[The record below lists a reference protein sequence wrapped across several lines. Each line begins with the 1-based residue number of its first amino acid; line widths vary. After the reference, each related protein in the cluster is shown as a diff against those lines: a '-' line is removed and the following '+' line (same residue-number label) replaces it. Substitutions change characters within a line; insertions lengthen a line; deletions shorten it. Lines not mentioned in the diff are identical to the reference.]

1 MATYH
6 GAKCKQ
12 CRRHGMKL
20 FLKGQR
26 CSTDKC
32 AFERRAYGPGE
43 HGNTRRRRRAT
54 EYGMQLREKQKA
66 KRIYGVLERQF
77 RNYYTEAEREAGVT
91 GANLIRLLE
100 RRLDSV
106 IYRMGFAPSRAAARE
121 LIVHGHFQVNGGKVD
136 IPSYQLKAGD
146 EILVKEKSQRIPE
159 IRMAVDL
166 KAGVGTVEWLELDPK
181 KFVGRVLE
189 LPSRDQI
196 PTPIN
201 EQLIVNFYSR

>member
-66 KRIYGVLERQF
+66 KRIYGILERQF
-77 RNYYTEAEREAGVT
+77 RNYYTKAERESGMT

-106 IYRMGFAPSRAAARE
+106 VYRMGFAPSRAAARE

-146 EILVKEKSQRIPE
+146 EIIVKEKSRSIHE

-189 LPSRDQI
+189 LPARDQI

>member
-54 EYGMQLREKQKA
+54 EYGVQLREKQKA
-66 KRIYGVLERQF
+66 KRIYGILERQF
-77 RNYYTEAEREAGVT
+77 KNYYKEAERQT
-91 GANLIRLLE
+91 GMTGGNLIRLLE

-106 IYRMGFAPSRAAARE
+106 VYRMGFAPSRAAARE
-121 LIVHGHFQVNGGKVD
+121 LIVHGHFQVNGRKVD
-136 IPSYQLKAGD
+136 IPSYQLKATD
-146 EILVKEKSQRIPE
+146 EVLVKEKSRSIPE
-159 IRMAVDL
+159 IRQAVDL

-181 KFVGRVLE
+181 KFAGRVLE
-189 LPSRDQI
+189 IPARDQI

>member
-77 RNYYTEAEREAGVT
+77 KNYYKEAERQDGVT

-121 LIVHGHFQVNGGKVD
+121 LIVHGHFRVNGGKVD

-146 EILVKEKSQRIPE
+146 EILVKEKSQRIPG

-189 LPSRDQI
+189 LPARDQI

>member
-32 AFERRAYGPGE
+32 AFERRAYGPGD

-66 KRIYGVLERQF
+66 KRIYGILERQF
-77 RNYYTEAEREAGVT
+77 KNYYKKAERETGMT

-106 IYRMGFAPSRAAARE
+106 VYRMGFAPSRAAARE

-146 EILVKEKSQRIPE
+146 EIIVKEKSKRIPE

-166 KAGVGTVEWLELDPK
+166 KAGVGTVEWLKLDPK

-189 LPSRDQI
+189 LPARDQI

>member
-43 HGNTRRRRRAT
+43 HGNSRRRRRAT
-54 EYGMQLREKQKA
+54 EYGLQLREKQKA

-77 RNYYTEAEREAGVT
+77 KNYYKEAERQQGVT

-106 IYRMGFAPSRAAARE
+106 VYRMGFAPSRAAARE
-121 LIVHGHFQVNGGKVD
+121 LIVHGHFRVNGQKVD

-146 EILVKEKSQRIPE
+146 EILVKERSRSIPE
-159 IRMAVDL
+159 IRAAVDL

-181 KFVGRVLE
+181 KFAGRVLE

>member
-32 AFERRAYGPGE
+32 AFERRAYGPGD

-66 KRIYGVLERQF
+66 KRIYGILERQF
-77 RNYYTEAEREAGVT
+77 RNYYKKAERETGMT

-106 IYRMGFAPSRAAARE
+106 VYRMGFTPSRAAARE

-146 EILVKEKSQRIPE
+146 EIIVKEKSQRIPE

-189 LPSRDQI
+189 LPARDQI

>member
-66 KRIYGVLERQF
+66 KRIYGILERQF
-77 RNYYTEAEREAGVT
+77 KNYYVEAERQTGVT

-106 IYRMGFAPSRAAARE
+106 VYRMGFAPSRAAARE
-121 LIVHGHFQVNGGKVD
+121 LIVHGHFQVNGKKVD

-146 EILVKEKSQRIPE
+146 EILVKERSQSIPE

-189 LPSRDQI
+189 LPARDQI

>member
-77 RNYYTEAEREAGVT
+77 KNYYKEAERQTGVT

-106 IYRMGFAPSRAAARE
+106 VYRMGFAPSRAAARE
-121 LIVHGHFQVNGGKVD
+121 LIVHGHFQVNGQKVD

-146 EILVKEKSQRIPE
+146 EIFVKEKSRSIPE

-181 KFVGRVLE
+181 KFAGRVLE
-189 LPSRDQI
+189 LPARDQI